1 MEFTS
6 LKKALVHFANL
17 EVETDAGI
25 KNYKLVL
32 DFNAIA
38 RAQEELGKDFALF
51 ASWVH
56 GMTSRETVKLCY
68 FALQRYHPEITW
80 EEVGSWFSAEHIA
93 PLNNLLIDL
102 AFPGTLDRIKKSLED
117 KSKGEGQDAPAV
129 AAS

>member
-6 LKKALVHFANL
+6 LQKALVPFANL

-25 KNYKLVL
+25 KKYKLVL

-51 ASWVH
+51 TSWAQ
-56 GMTSRETVKLCY
+56 GMTSLETVKLCY
-68 FALQRYHPEITW
+68 YALKRHHPDITW
-80 EEVGSWFSAEHIA
+80 KELGSWFSPEHIA
-93 PLNNLLIDL
+93 PLSNLLFDL

-117 KSKGEGQDAPAV
+117 KSKGEDQDAPAV

>member
-6 LKKALVHFANL
+6 LKKALVPFANL
-17 EVETDAGI
+17 EVEADAGI
-25 KNYKLVL
+25 KKYKLVL

-51 ASWVH
+51 ASWVQ
-56 GMTSRETVKLCY
+56 GMTSLETVKLCF
-68 FALQRYHPEITW
+68 FALNRYHPDITW
-80 EEVGSWFSAEHIA
+80 DEVGSWFSAADIA

-117 KSKGEGQDAPAV
+117 KSKGEDQDAPSV